1 MGASS
6 LCIMMGRGRSKRLA
20 GSLTCRQ
27 PRRCGRS
34 VGCSGRRSLPMILV
48 DANLLVYAH
57 VTSLSQHQPARGWF
71 DSRLNGPTPVG
82 LPWPTLL
89 SFVRLVSN
97 PRIFEHP
104 QPISGAWNQV
114 ERWLTCPVVWIP
126 QPTERH
132 REVLGSL
139 LTDSLS
145 RSNLVP
151 DAHLAALAIEHG
163 LTLCSTD
170 RDFARFQNLRWDDP
184 LQPQRS

>member
-1 MGASS
+1 
-6 LCIMMGRGRSKRLA
+6 
-20 GSLTCRQ
+20 
-27 PRRCGRS
+27 
-34 VGCSGRRSLPMILV
+34 MILL

-57 VTSLSQHQPARGWF
+57 VTSLTQHHAARSWL

-89 SFVRLVSN
+89 NFVRLVSN

-104 QPISGAWNQV
+104 QPISKAWKQV
-114 ERWLTCPVVWIP
+114 DDWLTCPVVWIP
-126 QPTERH
+126 LPTERH
-132 REVLGSL
+132 REILGSF
-139 LTDSLS
+139 LTDTLG

-170 RDFARFQNLRWDDP
+170 RDFARFPNLRWEDP
-184 LQPQRS
+184 LQQPRT